1 MHERGLIVT
10 EEKPLPPPAPP
21 DAAAPQVWPGSVEP
35 GPSGVLDRPA
45 PAQPGRADLSRPR
58 QWLVTKI
65 HPGFEVV
72 AECETF
78 AAIGDP
84 GDATAVIDYHN
95 PTGTAPVRITMNIV
109 KNDRPSQWALRI
121 TWVRAGQVAYL
132 DQKGGCRGCGRQI
145 VGARVTDEGRVIV
158 WHIE

>member
-1 MHERGLIVT
+1 MIEERPIPSPDSDPEAT
-10 EEKPLPPPAPP
+10 PPQPP
-21 DAAAPQVWPGSVEP
+21 GGGVEP
-35 GPSGVLDRPA
+35 GPNRALDRPA
-45 PAQPGRADLSRPR
+45 PAPSDGAGASRSR
-58 QWLVTKI
+58 EWLVTKI
-65 HPGFEVV
+65 HPGFEIV

-84 GDATAVIDYHN
+84 GNATAVIDYHN
-95 PTGTAPVRITMNIV
+95 PTGSAPVRIAIDLV
-109 KNDRPSQWALRI
+109 KNARLSQWALRI

-145 VGARVTDEGRVIV
+145 VGARVNDQGRIFV